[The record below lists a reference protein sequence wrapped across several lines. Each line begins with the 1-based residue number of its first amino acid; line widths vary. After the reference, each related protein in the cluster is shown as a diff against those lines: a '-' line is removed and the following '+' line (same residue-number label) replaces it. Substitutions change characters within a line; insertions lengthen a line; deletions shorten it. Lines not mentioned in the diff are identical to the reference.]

1 MLWADSQW
9 YFSCC
14 HGYFSINR
22 WPFIASHPPESS
34 HSTADYVKKI
44 GRDQIKQAK
53 FTYFTPIFDQ
63 K

>member
-1 MLWADSQW
+1 MLISS
-9 YFSCC
+9 FS
-14 HGYFSINR
+14 
-22 WPFIASHPPESS
+22 SHPPESS

-44 GRDQIKQAK
+44 GRDQIKRAK